1 LTLRAVLL
9 LRYAENERL
18 LYGAAEMPEIVVYAA
33 EGRTIEQKKKLL
45 KAVTAAVA
53 DSFEIDAN
61 SVTVSIIET
70 PKHHKSKGGV
80 PFDER

>member
-1 LTLRAVLL
+1 MLGRDWVMLKPNLNPQGET
-9 LRYAENERL
+9 
-18 LYGAAEMPEIVVYAA
+18 EMPEIVVYAA
-33 EGRTIEQKKKLL
+33 EGRTVEQKKKLL

>member
-1 LTLRAVLL
+1 
-9 LRYAENERL
+9 
-18 LYGAAEMPEIVVYAA
+18 M
-33 EGRTIEQKKKLL
+33 L

>member
-1 LTLRAVLL
+1 MTLRAVLL